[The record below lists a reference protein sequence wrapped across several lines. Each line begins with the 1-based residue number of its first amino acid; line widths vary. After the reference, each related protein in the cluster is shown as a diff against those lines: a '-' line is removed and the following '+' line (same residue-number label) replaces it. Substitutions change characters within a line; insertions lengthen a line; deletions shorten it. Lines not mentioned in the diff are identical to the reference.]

1 MAGCVWHSV
10 DHERVRLHGRG
21 GVVQRVRVLRGLALQ
36 LALVGQR
43 ARAAVAE
50 ESGNIAYVSID
61 VQGVHQ

>member
-1 MAGCVWHSV
+1 MGGRTRSV

-50 ESGNIAYVSID
+50 ESATLIPCLIPIRP
-61 VQGVHQ
+61 